1 MAEPGGEYTPAVLA
15 DLEATVRSHL
25 GRWGMAGES
34 AVTLLNVSENATYRL
49 DDSGT
54 GRRIV
59 VRVHRVGY
67 HEPDE
72 IRAELAWIQALRADG
87 VVATPEPLPALD
99 GELVQTLP
107 SPSGRPARQAV
118 AFAFEAGEEPR
129 QGEDLPRWFEALGR
143 ITGRMHAHSRGWP
156 RPPGFRRKLWDFD
169 AMLGRRPLWG
179 RWQDGMGLD
188 EAGREHLGRVTAA
201 LRRALDAYGQG
212 PERFG
217 LIHADLRLA
226 NLLVDGERLTVIDFD
241 DCGLSWFA
249 YDFAAAVS
257 FFEHDPIVPELAD
270 AWVRGY
276 RASAELDADAEAA
289 LPTFVMLRR
298 MLLTAWI
305 ASHAETPLAQEM
317 GVAYTQGTLAL
328 GERFL
333 SRQA

>member
-15 DLEATVRSHL
+15 DLESAVRSHL
-25 GRWGMAGES
+25 GRWGMAAGS
-34 AVTLLNVSENATYRL
+34 AVTLLNVSENATFRV
-49 DDSGT
+49 DDPSS

-59 VRVHRVGY
+59 LRVHRVGY

-72 IRAELAWIQALRADG
+72 IRAELAWIRALRG
-87 VVATPEPLPALD
+87 EEVVATPEPLPALD

-118 AFAFEAGEEPR
+118 AFAFEEGQEPR

-143 ITGRMHAHSRGWP
+143 ITGRMHAHSRRWP
-156 RPPGFRRKLWDFD
+156 RPADFRRKLWDFD
-169 AMLGRRPLWG
+169 AMLGDRPLWG

-188 EAGREHLGRVTAA
+188 DVGRAHLGRVAA
-201 LRRALDAYGQG
+201 GLRRRLDAHGQG
-212 PERFG
+212 PDRFG

-226 NLLVDGERLTVIDFD
+226 NLLADGERLTVIDFD

-257 FFEHDPIVPELAD
+257 FFEHDPIVPALID
-270 AWVRGY
+270 AWVKGY
-276 RASAELDADAEAA
+276 REGAPFGAEDEAA

-317 GVAYTQGTLAL
+317 GVPYTQGTLAM
-328 GERFL
+328 GEVFL
-333 SRQA
+333 TRHG